1 MALDNAFTPDL
12 HTDIGG
18 LTLANPVMTA
28 SGTFGYGFEYADIID
43 TSRLGA
49 IIVKGTTI
57 TSRNGNAYP
66 RMAETPSGMLNA
78 VGLQTRAWTFYT
90 TYLPRCPNSRFSDC
104 CKCFGCNHR

>member
-1 MALDNAFTPDL
+1 MMALDNAFTPDL

-49 IIVKGTTI
+49 IIVK
-57 TSRNGNAYP
+57 
-66 RMAETPSGMLNA
+66 
-78 VGLQTRAWTFYT
+78 V
-90 TYLPRCPNSRFSDC
+90 LP
-104 CKCFGCNHR
+104 